1 MALIKLN
8 NQSVAPVTT
17 LPNLASL
24 PSGLGGKILQVKQ
37 TVLSS
42 VYTKSSPANETF
54 SEITGLSVTITPTSS
69 SSKFLLMMSVA
80 CDSNNNYP
88 IGLHFYRD
96 STKVSP
102 DGPTIEG
109 MASYVAFQQSGDSRA
124 IGVQQNA
131 QFLDTPNTTS
141 QITYKIFA
149 AKPTASTSVL
159 AINELGGCS
168 SHTVYEIGA

>member
-1 MALIKLN
+1 MALI
-8 NQSVAPVTT
+8 T
-17 LPNLASL
+17 LGAN
-24 PSGLGGKILQVKQ
+24 SGKGKILQVKQ

-88 IGLHFYRD
+88 ICLHFYRD

-102 DGPTIEG
+102 DGATIEG
-109 MASYVAFQQSGDSRA
+109 MASYVAFQQPADTRDY
-124 IGVQQNA
+124 GVQQNA

-141 QITYKIFA
+141 QITYKIFG